1 MNPSHKGCWAL
12 TDSNLMATGAPVE
25 MLIPG
30 NSEDAQLITWQTTM
44 DPVAMIAYEHTNE
57 LG

>member
-1 MNPSHKGCWAL
+1 
-12 TDSNLMATGAPVE
+12 MATGAPVE